1 MKTLFIILLV
11 VVLISATIYVS
22 TKFFKKFKDE
32 DGDGIPDI
40 VEDKVEEIKNKVV
53 DTTKEVKRRTK
64 RVKEEL
70 SDVKKSAKDLGK
82 QVGDVAKAVK
92 GENRRGR
99 KPKKK

>member
-70 SDVKKSAKDLGK
+70 GDVKIAAKNLIDQTSDVLEASKGGK
-82 QVGDVAKAVK
+82 RK
-92 GENRRGR
+92 GR
-99 KPKKK
+99 KPKK